1 MQVYD
6 HRCEEDEKVT
16 KLCAKRTNA
25 PWKVSEFTYPKHLPL
40 KVLEII
46 GFNATE
52 EHLVFIGAVME
63 RASNL
68 ESVVLKD
75 KCCKECEATSTTSVK
90 YKFPENE
97 DEQEL
102 VWISSETGCPPV
114 LR

>member
-1 MQVYD
+1 MYMQVYD

-90 YKFPENE
+90 YKFLENE

-102 VWISSETGCPPV
+102 V
-114 LR
+114 